1 MHVSI
6 LLALLK
12 PVLLLLLVSVF
23 SITSAQNENIE
34 LCASQ
39 LEALENALY
48 GTKDNLFEL
57 NSIFFP
63 PSARTSRFIR
73 VNYHFLDEAGES
85 DEFDG
90 GCLVTYIWAI
100 GGFLFFQ
107 PPSLFRYN
115 SLFFNYPNNNL
126 TDLDLYLPYECQP
139 LVLGPNT
146 TDCSCL
152 HDAKKLE
159 ILTQQVS

>member
-1 MHVSI
+1 MP
-6 LLALLK
+6 LALLK
-12 PVLLLLLVSVF
+12 PALLLLLASVF
-23 SITSAQNENIE
+23 STSAQNGDIE

-48 GTKDNLFEL
+48 GTRNNLFEL

-73 VNYHFLDEAGES
+73 INYHFLDEAGEF
-85 DEFDG
+85 DELNG
-90 GCLVTYIWAI
+90 GCVVTYIWAI

-107 PPSLFRYN
+107 PPSLFQYN
-115 SLFFNYPNNNL
+115 SLFFNFPNNNL

-152 HDAKKLE
+152 HGAKKLE